1 MNYGKQ
7 AAVAATLVFASS
19 QAFAQTPVNY
29 QEPTRGFLLERGQVA
44 APKSFSVD
52 LSTGVD
58 GGSNTG
64 GVRIGI
70 PHSELIINSDLNGDE
85 DANEIALKWGLP
97 ELRLGDAARL
107 DWAVYGG
114 IAHIDIEDNAGN
126 DTDYTNLV
134 AGTAFTMEQ
143 AGLILNLNPEV
154 EFADDE
160 RDDTIFNLG
169 FGAYYNLFDTE
180 YGRFQPGAEVTVVSG
195 GDDDEDDTVV
205 DVGMRWMV
213 RENITMDFVVFH
225 RGPTDATSIPGIIRL
240 NAAF

>member
-1 MNYGKQ
+1 MNYGKK
-7 AAVAATLVFASS
+7 AAVAASLALAFT
-19 QAFAQTPVNY
+19 QAVAQTPVNY
-29 QEPTRGFLLERGQVA
+29 QEPSRGFLLERGQIA

-52 LSTGVD
+52 LSSGVD

-70 PHSELIINSDLNGDE
+70 PYSELIINSALNGDN

-97 ELRLGDAARL
+97 ELLLGDTARL

-114 IAHIDIEDNAGN
+114 LAHIDIEDNTGN
-126 DTDYTNLV
+126 DTDYTNV
-134 AGTAFTMEQ
+134 VIGTALTMEQ
-143 AGLILNLNPEV
+143 EGLILNLNPEL
-154 EFADDE
+154 EFADDQ

-180 YGRFQPGAEVTVVSG
+180 YGRFQPGIEVTAVSG
-195 GDDDEDDTVV
+195 GDDDDTVV

-213 RENITMDFVVFH
+213 NENITMDFVAIH
-225 RGPTDATSIPGIIRL
+225 RGPTDVTSVPGVVRL